1 MLLDKNLEMCD
12 ATSIGLAAATTFLLG
27 DQIFT
32 TVARDIGIGR
42 PTPCLILQVET
53 TFTGGNTIQF
63 KLVSDNAAAIA
74 TDTTPSE
81 HWVSDTFA
89 AAAMVAG
96 KTFVVPLPSGDA
108 IPYERYLGILQVNG
122 ATTAWTAGKINAFIS
137 LDPTGY
143 KSYADAQN

>member
-12 ATSIGLAAATTFLLG
+12 AVSIGLAAATTFLLG
-27 DQIFT
+27 DQIDT
-32 TVARDIGIGR
+32 TVVRDIGIGR
-42 PTPCLILQVET
+42 PAYLVLQVET
-53 TFTGGNTIQF
+53 TFTVGNTIQF
-63 KLVSDNAAAIA
+63 KLVSDNSAAIA

-89 AAAMVAG
+89 AAAMIAG
-96 KTFVVPLPSGDA
+96 RTFVVPLPSGDA
-108 IPYERYLGILQVNG
+108 LPYERYLGILQVNG
-122 ATTAWTAGKINAFIS
+122 ATTAWTAGKINAFLS